1 MFRFILL
8 WLWRNIINDD
18 DHKTTLSDF
27 YVADDA
33 ADVGRAD
40 CDDNA
45 ADVGRGGCDDAADV
59 GCGGCDDAV
68 DDVNRSKTQE

>member
-18 DHKTTLSDF
+18 DYKTTLSDF
-27 YVADDA
+27 DVADDA

-40 CDDNA
+40 CDDA
-45 ADVGRGGCDDAADV
+45 ADVGRADCDDAADV
-59 GCGGCDDAV
+59 GRGRCEDAV
-68 DDVNRSKTQE
+68 DDVNRSETEE